1 MHLEDVPMPH
11 VNDIPNGKRVLVKVL
26 RVGVDGTTLYPGQAK
41 KLLTTPIQGLENF
54 EQMLHELTQN
64 REAIKV
70 YVEVASSQ

>member
-1 MHLEDVPMPH
+1 MKAVA
-11 VNDIPNGKRVLVKVL
+11 V
-26 RVGVDGTTLYPGQAK
+26 YPGQAK

-54 EQMLHELTQN
+54 EQMLYELTQN